1 MTNDQLPIT
10 NDQLPITNYQFM
22 QILTILPSAL
32 LLAVT
37 PLISNINPVI
47 AQQNLTNCQPPN
59 AGEYL
64 LLVVSPTT
72 ENQKQLRS
80 ALPTEL
86 KTVTCK
92 YNNQTV
98 TRIGGFKN
106 IDDANRWARYIQNI
120 VGLSAIITTRATQQA
135 PQQAPQQVP
144 QTTPKVPNSKIT
156 YNPKILGE
164 GYAILVDYFNRP
176 EMVSSLQKSV
186 EGNVGFV
193 SYGQRPYLLAVYTT
207 NQKEA
212 YNTLQKLSESG
223 FVAILADGRKVV
235 LLRSTVR

>member
-1 MTNDQLPIT
+1 
-10 NDQLPITNYQFM
+10 M
-22 QILTILPSAL
+22 QILKTWTNVL
-32 LLAVT
+32 LLAIA
-37 PLISNINPVI
+37 PLISTINPVI
-47 AQQNLTNCQPPN
+47 AQQNIANCQQPN
-59 AGEYL
+59 KGEYL

-86 KTVTCK
+86 KTVICK

-98 TRIGGFKN
+98 TRIGGFKK

-120 VGLSAIITTRATQQA
+120 VGLSAIITTRATEQA
-135 PQQAPQQVP
+135 PQQIP
-144 QTTPKVPNSKIT
+144 QTTPKVPTSKIS

-176 EMVSSLQKSV
+176 EMVNSLQTSV
-186 EGNVGFV
+186 GGDVGFV

-235 LLRSTVR
+235 LLRPIVR